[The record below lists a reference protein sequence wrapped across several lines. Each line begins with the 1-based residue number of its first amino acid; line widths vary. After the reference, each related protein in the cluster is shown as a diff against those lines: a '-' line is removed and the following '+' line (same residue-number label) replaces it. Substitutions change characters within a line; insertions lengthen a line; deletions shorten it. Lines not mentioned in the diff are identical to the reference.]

1 MKTNVPV
8 RGIWI
13 QFYWTNPQKFKFAED
28 CPRVKGGGGGGE
40 ILELL
45 IDWLPGHFQLSSLP
59 RDFLWCNDQE
69 TYYMMRYY
77 LLFGF

>member
-28 CPRVKGGGGGGE
+28 CPRVKGGGGGGG
-40 ILELL
+40 L
-45 IDWLPGHFQLSSLP
+45 G
-59 RDFLWCNDQE
+59 
-69 TYYMMRYY
+69 
-77 LLFGF
+77 FGFLQYICRVSLC